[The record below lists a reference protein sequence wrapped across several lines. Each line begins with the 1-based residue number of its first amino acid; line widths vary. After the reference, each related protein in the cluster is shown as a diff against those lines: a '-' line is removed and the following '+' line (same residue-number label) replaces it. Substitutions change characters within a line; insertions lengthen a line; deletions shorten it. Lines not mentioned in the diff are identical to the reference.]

1 MWAPANGLRYSS
13 FGDLRDAERTIGAP
27 YMTQELPAKTP
38 GVSALFEEA
47 YRQFA
52 PLMRKIAVKKFGIPL
67 AEAEPLVF
75 DVFAAYITCAY
86 QVNNV
91 GGYLI
96 SGFCD
101 AARDYRRRA
110 DEPHRP

>member
-1 MWAPANGLRYSS
+1 
-13 FGDLRDAERTIGAP
+13 
-27 YMTQELPAKTP
+27 MTPVLPGKTP
-38 GVSALFEEA
+38 GVSASFEDA

-75 DVFAAYITCAY
+75 DVFAAYITRAY
-86 QVNNV
+86 EVNNV

-96 SGFCD
+96 SGLWD
-101 AARDYRRRA
+101 AALDYRRRA
-110 DEPHRP
+110 DEIHLP